1 MTYGEIFNEFSSK
14 FPNLTVDDMRPATEF
29 YVPELKG
36 CKAISNAIIVW
47 LKDNSRIIYISDK
60 GGDTD

>member
-1 MTYGEIFNEFSSK
+1 MTYGEIIDEFREK
-14 FPNLTVDDMRPATEF
+14 FPNMAVNDIRPATEF

-47 LKDNSRIIYISDK
+47 LNDHSRIIYIRGKK
-60 GGDTD
+60 GD